1 MSKNNIS
8 TLFGKYRC
16 EDKEKLLAE
25 LNINQTDEEELKYTL
40 NKNQE
45 LVSSLFF
52 KNTSEWKQDSG
63 LMDAYKKAWPYSDMD
78 YLKQQRDDYC
88 FWENTSLSSKSN
100 VTFFHPVKF
109 IGLMEKIK
117 IINLHAEELMRVQ
130 KRVMALKCLI
140 MGARGIYDQD
150 PNPSQTYC
158 NHAAYLTIKALD
170 KDYTQFTKGADCPPW
185 DPNTFPENPHKSD
198 YEGSNSLKTSNLWCD
213 VLEYQA
219 NDESCPIKEVTA
231 EEAQKLANMG
241 YVVVVCWKNTKPT
254 KSPHFATVAPDSLTL
269 VCHTLH

>member
-1 MSKNNIS
+1 
-8 TLFGKYRC
+8 
-16 EDKEKLLAE
+16 
-25 LNINQTDEEELKYTL
+25 
-40 NKNQE
+40 
-45 LVSSLFF
+45 
-52 KNTSEWKQDSG
+52 
-63 LMDAYKKAWPYSDMD
+63 
-78 YLKQQRDDYC
+78 
-88 FWENTSLSSKSN
+88 
-100 VTFFHPVKF
+100 
-109 IGLMEKIK
+109 
-117 IINLHAEELMRVQ
+117 
-130 KRVMALKCLI
+130 MALKCLI

-150 PNPSQTYC
+150 ASPSQTYC

-254 KSPHFATVAPDSLTL
+254 KSPHFATVAPDTRAYNPKQGPYIANVGVVNDYMNVTSSDSFGKRTPLRYFYNTKQNFREDYSQIREFEN
-269 VCHTLH
+269 